1 MLTKRRWQD
10 EGKLTATRA
19 ANEVDG
25 PTPGWRDLDDAALLE
40 RVLAH
45 DERAWTELVRRYRG
59 LIFRCIMKVT
69 GRYASVLSSE
79 DTAEIFADVCVNLLR
94 DDMHKL
100 RAYDPTRGSKLGSWL
115 GLIAIHTAYDFLR
128 ANARHPMLDRLDGAP
143 ERESGEPGPEE
154 HAIAHERWGHVGRL
168 LESFT
173 DRDRTFVELYF
184 ARGLAPEVVAQAMNI
199 SVKTVYSKKNKIR
212 TKLERMARRAAA
224 TLAAPIDPPLPLAI
238 AA

>member
-1 MLTKRRWQD
+1 MLTTTTFR
-10 EGKLTATRA
+10 E
-19 ANEVDG
+19 
-25 PTPGWRDLDDAALLE
+25 LDDKTLLD
-40 RVLAH
+40 RVLSR
-45 DERAWTELVRRYRG
+45 DERAWSELVRRYRG
-59 LIFRCIMKVT
+59 LIFRCITKVT
-69 GRYASVLSSE
+69 GKYTSVLSSE

-115 GLIAIHTAYDFLR
+115 GLIAIHTAYDYLR

-143 ERESGEPGPEE
+143 ERESAEPGPEE
-154 HAIAHERWGHVGRL
+154 NAMAHERWGHVGRL
-168 LESFT
+168 LENFT

-184 ARGLAPEVVAQAMNI
+184 ARGMAPEAVAEAMNI

-212 TKLERMARRAAA
+212 TKLERMAKRAAA
-224 TLAAPIDPPLPLAI
+224 AQAQVTAPLAI